1 MMALIIDK
9 KILLP
14 VNTQS
19 LISRTHSLLQDYLAI
34 SKFKVV
40 AMLVL
45 TAWVGLAL
53 APDVGRGMVVQFI
66 SLLGIGLLSAAAAV
80 INHVVDS
87 EIDSKMARTRHRP
100 VAKGRLSKTHA
111 LSFAAVIGVAGF
123 IMLMVWANVLTAI
136 LTLFALVGYAFV
148 YTSFLKRATPQN
160 IVIGGLAGAMPPLLG
175 WVSETNQ
182 MAAAPWLLVMI
193 IFTWTPPHFWAL
205 AIARKSDYERAKI
218 PMLPVTHGIDFCKT
232 CVVAYSVL
240 LAVVCVLPYLIGMSG
255 LIYLI
260 GACVLNAVFIYK
272 AVKLKI
278 AGNDETAMD
287 LFRFSIIHLMVLF
300 VILFIDKWLPL

>member
-1 MMALIIDK
+1 MALTINK
-9 KILLP
+9 KLTQP
-14 VNTQS
+14 NYTQS
-19 LISRTHSLLQDYLAI
+19 LYMRSYQLIEDYLAI

-53 APDVGRGMVVQFI
+53 APDTGRHVFLQFM

-87 EIDSKMARTRHRP
+87 EIDSQMARTRHRP
-100 VAKGRLSKTHA
+100 VAKGRLSKLHA
-111 LSFAAVIGVAGF
+111 ISFAAVIGLAGF
-123 IMLMVWANVLTAI
+123 AMLMLWANTLTAM
-136 LTLFALVGYAFV
+136 LTLFALVGYAFI

-232 CVVAYSVL
+232 CVLAYSVL
-240 LAVVCVLPYLIGMSG
+240 LALVCVLPYLIGMSG
-255 LIYLI
+255 LIYLL
-260 GACVLNAVFIYK
+260 GACLLNAVFTYK
-272 AVKLKI
+272 AIKLKFF
-278 AGNDETAMD
+278 ANDATAMD
-287 LFRFSIIHLMVLF
+287 LFRFSIMHLMVLF
-300 VILFIDKWLPL
+300 IVLFIDKWVAL

>member
-1 MMALIIDK
+1 MALTLDK
-9 KILLP
+9 KELQ
-14 VNTQS
+14 V
-19 LISRTHSLLQDYLAI
+19 ISAYPFIQRAYNLLQDYLAI

-53 APDVGRGMVVQFI
+53 APDVGRGIVVQFI
-66 SLLGIGLLSAAAAV
+66 SLLGIGLLSGAAAV

-87 EIDSKMARTRHRP
+87 EIDTKMARTRHRP

-111 LSFAAVIGVAGF
+111 LSFAGVIGVAGF
-123 IMLMVWANVLTAI
+123 IMLMLWANTLTAV
-136 LTLFALVGYAFV
+136 LTLFALVGYAFI

-232 CVVAYSVL
+232 CVVAYTIL
-240 LAVVCVLPYLIGMSG
+240 LALVCVLPYLIGMSG
-255 LIYLI
+255 GIYLV
-260 GACVLNAVFIYK
+260 GACVLNALFLYK
-272 AVKLKI
+272 AVKLKL
-278 AGNDETAMD
+278 APNNDTAMD
-287 LFRFSIIHLMVLF
+287 LFRFSIVHLMVLF
-300 VILFIDKWLPL
+300 VILFIDKWLLL